1 MEKNF
6 SVRYEQGK
14 NLIEFFSVLK
24 KRDWFWSKA
33 LLHRSGTIFF
43 FLSPFDDF
51 LSAQKIRII

>member
-43 FLSPFDDF
+43 YPILFGKKKDWS
-51 LSAQKIRII
+51 